1 MFSTSSPRIVAPL
14 AQALTESN
22 RAVALRSSDL
32 PLAAACE
39 SYTNHAEAN
48 KVAYSH
54 RLATVSQE
62 DFIADNAVPTMT
74 QEAGFERQV
83 ELMAAGLKGITYT
96 ARNVIIPAVD
106 QLTEAYLNR
115 QSVHQAP
122 EIKLVVWKYAAVHN
136 EPGLV
141 NHIQTRYARV
151 AVQRE
156 YKTFMLGQ
164 KSAEAIIEMAATNN
178 PHLDQESV
186 TQWLLGMGA
195 ERITAVWQALFNT
208 MRVFSPNMLEFTQVH
223 RLPQT
228 SDELLLAY
236 CLCGHL
242 MENPVDDAGES
253 AGIEEWTNALQVLH
267 EYFGTLLLRAY
278 ERRVDDAR
286 RGILVYRNQA
296 VEPIKTL
303 TVRVEVNGD
312 IYAGFA
318 ERGLTAE
325 AILGAAVYESHMRSG
340 EDLLQIKDTLTQRWN
355 RLYPL
360 MRQAAADRAQAQR
373 RQDIVKT
380 VRSEFGALPEQLT
393 GEAAWEEEV
402 LMAKLTDAVRSL
414 NAEDLENPFALF
426 AKVVCQLFYTNPIYH
441 EFLLAFRTY
450 SVKHPEA
457 SARELALYSLIE
469 VSAIWLASQGQ
480 VIPFTPQVDPN
491 AVLPETEVVVSAE
504 EEAKAEGEVS
514 TEDAEADPKQ

>member
-1 MFSTSSPRIVAPL
+1 MFSTSSPRIIAPL
-14 AQALTESN
+14 AQALTESQ
-22 RAVALRSSDL
+22 RVIALRSADL

-83 ELMAAGLKGITYT
+83 ELMATGLKGVTYT
-96 ARNVIIPAVD
+96 ARNIIIPAVD

-122 EIKLVVWKYAAVHN
+122 EINLVVWKYAGVHN

-141 NHIQTRYARV
+141 NHVQTRYARV
-151 AVQRE
+151 QAQRE
-156 YKTFMLGQ
+156 YKSYLLGTR
-164 KSAEAIIEMAATNN
+164 SAEAIIEMAAVNN
-178 PHLDQESV
+178 PHLDQEAV
-186 TQWLLGMGA
+186 TQWLLGMGV
-195 ERITAVWQALFNT
+195 ERITAVWQALFNST
-208 MRVFSPNMLEFTQVH
+208 RGFSPNMLEFTQLH

-242 MENPVDDAGES
+242 KDNPVDDAGES
-253 AGIEEWTNALQVLH
+253 VGIEEWNQSLQMLH
-267 EYFGTLLLRAY
+267 EYFGSLLLRAY
-278 ERRVDDAR
+278 ERRVDDAQ

-296 VEPIKTL
+296 VEPVKTL

-312 IYAGFA
+312 VYSSFA
-318 ERGLTAE
+318 ERGIMPEVL
-325 AILGAAVYESHMRSG
+325 LGAAVYESHLRSG
-340 EDLLQIKDTLTQRWN
+340 EDLLQVKDTLAQRWN

-360 MRQAAADRAQAQR
+360 MRQASADRAQAQR
-373 RQDIVKT
+373 RQDVIKT
-380 VRSEFGALPEQLT
+380 VRSEFGALSEQLT
-393 GEAAWEEEV
+393 GQVAWDDESLATNLAV
-402 LMAKLTDAVRSL
+402 AVRNLSQ
-414 NAEDLENPFALF
+414 EDLENPFALF

-441 EFLLAFRTY
+441 EFLLAFRNY

-469 VSAIWLASQGQ
+469 VSAIWLAGQ
-480 VIPFTPQVDPN
+480 SKVVEFTPQVDPN
-491 AVLPETEVVVSAE
+491 AVLAEPVEVVSAE
-504 EEAKAEGEVS
+504 ETVKAEGVAS
-514 TEDAEADPKQ
+514 TEDGEADPKP